1 MWVIKITEYSMRYHI
16 ITLLLMLTF
25 PVLTQAQQE
34 AEKFNINTE
43 LYTYYQRCLEQILRP
58 VVLSMSDS
66 LYNMAEAKD
75 DKRMQAV
82 ALSTKLDYFYYEG
95 EQEDSIVFYTKKVK
109 NFAKQTNQPKYYY
122 FAWSNRLIF
131 YYIKTARNNIALYEA
146 EKMLKEAKTENNKIG
161 LLNCYNTLANIY
173 SIKGFREL
181 AIDWFLKETD
191 LTENKGVEN
200 YNISTIYT
208 QLADFYAEMGE
219 KQKMFD
225 VLIKA
230 KKTSFSINHI
240 ALTSLSYVK
249 YHLIFGN
256 IKEAWKELKNCQILF
271 RSNSRLNFL
280 KKNLFQT
287 EYFYYKKTGQYDKAL
302 IALDNRTKEETR
314 LNEHEVNISR
324 FKEKGEL
331 YGLMGNY
338 KAAMSHMQEYI
349 TIQDSLKIKNEQ
361 RSTGEFATLLN
372 MEKLNSE
379 KKELILQSQK
389 KEIRSKTTLIIS
401 LIVLLVILFIFLYRE
416 NLLNRK
422 LRISESKLKDKNEE
436 LTISRE
442 ELKYAKEKAETASQM
457 KTNFI
462 QNMSHEIRTP
472 LNSIVG
478 FSQVLS
484 DKFSESDPE
493 TKEFAEIIHTNS
505 NDLLRLVTDVLTLS
519 ELDKFEELPSNINT
533 DVNMCCQLG
542 IETAKA
548 NKQENVKL
556 VFEPAKES
564 IIIQSN
570 PERLSQLL
578 INLMHNAAKFT
589 NNGSIKLAYT
599 ISEEN
604 KIIEFSVTD
613 TGIGIP
619 KDKHK
624 GVFERFTKLNSFTQG
639 TGLGLPICISIVE
652 KLHGSIYID
661 KEYQEGCRFIFTIP
675 YKNTI

>member
-1 MWVIKITEYSMRYHI
+1 MWVMKITKYSMRYHI
-16 ITLLLMLTF
+16 ITLLLLLTF
-25 PVLTQAQQE
+25 PNLTHAQQE

-43 LYTYYQRCLEQILRP
+43 LYTYYQRCQEQILRP
-58 VVLSMSDS
+58 VVLSMADS
-66 LYNMAEAKD
+66 LYNMAEEKD

-82 ALSTKLDYFYYEG
+82 ALSTKLDYFYYKG

-181 AIDWFLKETD
+181 AIDWFLKEID

-219 KQKMFD
+219 KEKML
-225 VLIKA
+225 VMLKKA
-230 KKTSFSINHI
+230 KKTSFSIIHK
-240 ALTSLSYVK
+240 ALTSLSYTN
-249 YHLIFGN
+249 YYLTFN
-256 IKEAWKELKNCQILF
+256 NLKEAKKELKKCKELF
-271 RSNSRLNFL
+271 ESDRRLNSL
-280 KKNLFQT
+280 RKNLYQT
-287 EYFYYKKTGQYDKAL
+287 EYFYYKKTGQYEKAL
-302 IALDNRTKEETR
+302 IAIKNRTKEETH

-324 FKEKGEL
+324 FKETGEL
-331 YGLMGNY
+331 YEFMGNY
-338 KAAMSHMQEYI
+338 KLAMSYMKEYI
-349 TIQDSLKIKNEQ
+349 AMQDSLKIKNEQ
-361 RSTGEFATLLN
+361 RSTSEFATLLD

-401 LIVLLVILFIFLYRE
+401 LIVLLMILFVFLYRE

-422 LRISESKLKDKNEE
+422 LRLSESKLKDKNEE

-484 DKFSESDPE
+484 DKFSDSDPE
-493 TKEFAEIIHTNS
+493 TKEFAEIIHANS

-519 ELDKFEELPSNINT
+519 ELDKFEELPSNIDT

-548 NKQENVKL
+548 HKQENVEL
-556 VFEPAKES
+556 IFEPAKQPF
-564 IIIQSN
+564 IIRSN

-589 NNGSIKLAYT
+589 SMGTIKLAYT

-604 KIIEFSVTD
+604 KTIEFSITD

-619 KDKHK
+619 HDKHT

-639 TGLGLPICISIVE
+639 TGLGLPICVSIAE
-652 KLHGSIYID
+652 KLHGSIRID
-661 KEYQEGCRFIFTIP
+661 KDYQGGSRFIFTMP
-675 YKNTI
+675 YKNIN